1 MVDCLDRFVASTAS
15 VSPKPH
21 ENEITCWRREK
32 PNGFHN
38 IWSMLAG
45 NRFLHFLM
53 KQFHM
58 NPNHADV
65 SKTRFWTIPHLHL
78 KLRKEIFMQKFV
90 EKNDKRHKDWDKI
103 IKLPRIVASGS
114 NLSQPITTFDSVFF
128 VALLLFRL
136 LAPFDGFAL
145 TAVALTAFALTLRFS
160 SFPLRWAFRS
170 ILRPNLG
177 NQCFLQAPNC
187 CIQNTSR
194 STWEGIQPIKGI
206 QFFW

>member
-1 MVDCLDRFVASTAS
+1 MVDFLDRFVASTAS

-21 ENEITCWRREK
+21 EITRQHREK
-32 PNGFHN
+32 PNVFRN

-45 NRFLHFLM
+45 NRFLQFLM

-58 NPNHADV
+58 NPNHADE

-90 EKNDKRHKDWDKI
+90 EKNDKRHKVWDKI

-114 NLSQPITTFDSVFF
+114 NLSQPNTTFDSVFF

-136 LAPFDGFAL
+136 LAPFDGFRFDGCRFDGFRFDFAFFI
-145 TAVALTAFALTLRFS
+145 VSFALSLS
-160 SFPLRWAFRS
+160 
-170 ILRPNLG
+170 
-177 NQCFLQAPNC
+177 
-187 CIQNTSR
+187 
-194 STWEGIQPIKGI
+194 
-206 QFFW
+206 